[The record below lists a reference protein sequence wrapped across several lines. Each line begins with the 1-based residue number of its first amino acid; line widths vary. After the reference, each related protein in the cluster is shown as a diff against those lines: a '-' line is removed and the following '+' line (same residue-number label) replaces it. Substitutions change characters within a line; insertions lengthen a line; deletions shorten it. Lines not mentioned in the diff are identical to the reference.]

1 MMLRI
6 AERIARRNHA
16 QAIIAG
22 DSLGQ
27 VASQTLQNMVAVGA
41 ASPMPV
47 FRPLAGDDK
56 QEILALARRIG
67 TFEVSEEPFHDC
79 CQLFLPR
86 SPALY
91 ASAADLEEAETKFN
105 ILELTKQAID
115 ATLLERYSY
124 TAGRVER
131 VEVGPAV
138 ISTAE
143 NSVGQLNQQK
153 D

>member
-1 MMLRI
+1 
-6 AERIARRNHA
+6 
-16 QAIIAG
+16 
-22 DSLGQ
+22 
-27 VASQTLQNMVAVGA
+27 MVAVGA

-79 CQLFLPR
+79 CPLFLPR

-91 ASAADLEEAETKFN
+91 ASAADLEGAETG
-105 ILELTKQAID
+105 LDVMELTKQATE
-115 ATLLERYSY
+115 ASVLEKYSY
-124 TAGRVER
+124 SAGRVER
-131 VEVGPAV
+131 VEADPVVLSIP
-138 ISTAE
+138 E

-153 D
+153 A